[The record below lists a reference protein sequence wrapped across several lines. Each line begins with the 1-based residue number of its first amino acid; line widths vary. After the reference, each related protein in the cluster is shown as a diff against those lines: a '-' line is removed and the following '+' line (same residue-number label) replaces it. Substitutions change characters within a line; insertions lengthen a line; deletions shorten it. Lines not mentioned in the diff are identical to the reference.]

1 MKYIFDNQAYI
12 ITMIP
17 LNSTELLLVHGQTG
31 TLAIVKVG
39 KKRQFFVET
48 PEDEIVLALGPE
60 ALLVA
65 SGFGTGE
72 RIANGLRCVLYMI
85 REVNSPLIV
94 LPKNHPA
101 SARLKIVV
109 SAGKQIVLSCD
120 ITPGTHPEQH
130 LLCGMEEFSGAE
142 LLGVEGGVELKGLDE
157 AKREKKAFRGF

>member
-1 MKYIFDNQAYI
+1 
-12 ITMIP
+12 MIP

-65 SGFGTGE
+65 SGFGTDE
-72 RIANGLRCVLYMI
+72 QIVNGLRCVLYMI

-109 SAGKQIVLSCD
+109 SAGKRIVLSCE

-130 LLCGMEEFSGAE
+130 LLCGMEEFNGAE
-142 LLGVEGGVELKGLDE
+142 ILGVEGGVELKGLDG
-157 AKREKKAFRGF
+157 AKHDKKAFINFSFTQR

>member
-1 MKYIFDNQAYI
+1 
-12 ITMIP
+12 MIP
-17 LNSTELLLVHGQTG
+17 LNSTELLLVRGQTG
-31 TLAIVKVG
+31 TLAIVKVRE
-39 KKRQFFVET
+39 KRQFFVET

-65 SGFGTGE
+65 SGFGTDE
-72 RIANGLRCVLYMI
+72 QIVNGLRCVLYMI
-85 REVNSPLIV
+85 REVGSPLIV

-130 LLCGMEEFSGAE
+130 LLCAMEEFSGAE
-142 LLGVEGGVELKGLDE
+142 ILGVEGGVELRGLPRE
-157 AKREKKAFRGF
+157 ASYETRSFL